1 MFCTFPTW
9 NNIWPKTSF
18 CYVPWQIW
26 VFWRMAGDFCFYLLH
41 AGYKFSVRTRYN
53 QRTDWRCVDR
63 QSLATLTTTDN
74 IIMICGQ
81 SHNHDADFVWL
92 AEGSLISGVR
102 KSCGEEATPI
112 PSIYDEE
119 LGGLSNTDYDETIV
133 DMIRQVLTFQ
143 ACRSSLYRSRAKPTQ
158 KLLSSQEKINID
170 GPWLGK
176 DFYSAMILIH
186 METASSCSQHT

>member
-1 MFCTFPTW
+1 
-9 NNIWPKTSF
+9 
-18 CYVPWQIW
+18 
-26 VFWRMAGDFCFYLLH
+26 MAGDFCFYLLH
-41 AGYKFSVRTRYN
+41 AGYNFSVRTRYN

-119 LGGLSNTDYDETIV
+119 LGGLSNTDCDETIV

-143 ACRSSLYRSRAKPTQ
+143 ACRSSLYRSRAKTAFLPRKDKHRWAMAGERFLLCDDTDPHGNRIIVFTTHLI
-158 KLLSSQEKINID
+158 KLSGSERVFTD
-170 GPWLGK
+170 GTFFLV
-176 DFYSAMILIH
+176 LH
-186 METASSCSQHT
+186 